1 VAQAE
6 CYIQYVVFSVFLV
19 VIVIII
25 EVIVVLFFSV
35 FFAVL
40 FMCGNV
46 FRSVQNLTLSTC
58 FTTFALDIG
67 FKLYFLKKH
76 RENSIYKEDGASFE
90 QQFFYNAKA
99 KLNFI
104 IIF

>member
-1 VAQAE
+1 MLYTICLVQ
-6 CYIQYVVFSVFLV
+6 CFLV
-19 VIVIII
+19 VIVIIV

-35 FFAVL
+35 YFAVL

-58 FTTFALDIG
+58 VATFASDIG

-76 RENSIYKEDGASFE
+76 RENSIYKEDSASFE
-90 QQFFYNAKA
+90 QQFFITLK
-99 KLNFI
+99 
-104 IIF
+104 